1 MAVPNNAFDT
11 YETVGIRENLLD
23 NIYNVDP
30 YETPA
35 LSSLPK
41 IKASNTYVEWQ
52 TQGLNAPSAN
62 NAAIEGDDITAE
74 AARVTTRLGNYTQ
87 IFRKS
92 VTITGTQEAT
102 TKAGRAREMALQKLL
117 MAQEMKTDM
126 ESSMFANQARVAGD
140 GSVTPRRLA
149 GVPAWITTST
159 SAGSGGSDPT
169 GDGTDARTDG
179 TQRAFTEALLKAV
192 LKSIWDNSGK
202 APDCVY
208 MGSFNKQAASAFAGS
223 SAVAVD
229 RNQDAASKSITTAV
243 DVYVYDFGRV
253 RFEANRHVR
262 ARDAIVM
269 RSDMW
274 AWADLRPMFEKPL
287 PDTGD
292 AKKTALLAESTLLC
306 RNELASGIVADLTSA

>member
-1 MAVPNNAFDT
+1 MAVPTNAFDT
-11 YETVGIRENLLD
+11 YETVGIREQLLD

-35 LSSLPK
+35 LSALPK
-41 IKASNTYVEWQ
+41 VKATNTYVEWQ
-52 TQGLNAPSAN
+52 TQGLNAPSDS

-74 AARVTTRLGNYTQ
+74 ASRPTVRLGNYTQ

-92 VTITGTQEAT
+92 VAITGTQEAT
-102 TKAGRAREMALQKLL
+102 TKAGRAREVALQKLL

-140 GSVTPRRLA
+140 GSVTARRLA
-149 GVPAWITTST
+149 GVPAWLTTNT
-159 SAGSGGSDPT
+159 AAGSGGSDPT

-179 TQRAFTEALLKAV
+179 TPAAFTEAMLKGV

-223 SAVAVD
+223 TAVAVD
-229 RNQDAASKSITTAV
+229 RNVDASKAMISTHV
-243 DVYVYDFGRV
+243 DVYAYDFGKV
-253 RFEANRHVR
+253 RFEPNRHVR
-262 ARDAIVM
+262 ARDAIIM

-287 PDTGD
+287 AVTGD
-292 AKKTALLAESTLLC
+292 SDKVAILAESTLLC
-306 RNELASGIVADLTSA
+306 RNEAASGIVADLTSA

>member
-1 MAVPNNAFDT
+1 MAQPTNTFDT
-11 YETVGIRENLLD
+11 YDTVGIREQLLD

-41 IKASNTYVEWQ
+41 VKASSTYVEWQ
-52 TQGLNAPSAN
+52 TIGLNAPSSS

-74 AARVTTRLGNYTQ
+74 AARATARLGNYTQ

-92 VTITGTQEAT
+92 VSVTGTQEAT
-102 TKAGRAREMALQKLL
+102 TKAGRAKEQALQLMM

-140 GSVTPRRLA
+140 GVTPRRLA
-149 GVPAWITTST
+149 GIPAWIKTNVDKH
-159 SAGSGGSDPT
+159 SGGTNPT
-169 GDGTDARTDG
+169 GDGTNARGDG
-179 TQRAFTEALLKAV
+179 TQRAFTEAILKSV
-192 LKSIWDNSGK
+192 LKQVWDNSGK
-202 APDCVY
+202 TPDCVY

-223 SAVAVD
+223 TAVAVT
-229 RNQDAASKSITTAV
+229 RNMDDKSKAVTTAV
-243 DVYVYDFGRV
+243 DVYAYDFGKV
-253 RFEANRHVR
+253 RFEPSRHVR
-262 ARDAIVM
+262 ARDAIIM

-292 AKKTALLAESTLLC
+292 AKKTALLAEATLIC
-306 RNELASGIVADLTSA
+306 RNEAASGIAADLTTA